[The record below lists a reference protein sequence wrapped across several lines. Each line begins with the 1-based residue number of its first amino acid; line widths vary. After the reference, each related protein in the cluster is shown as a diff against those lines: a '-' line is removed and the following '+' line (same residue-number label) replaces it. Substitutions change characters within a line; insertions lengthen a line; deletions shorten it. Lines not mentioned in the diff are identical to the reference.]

1 MLIKSN
7 HNVLWE
13 HSKDIGLILLVEHV
27 EWDKEAVKN
36 QRSLEQK

>member
-13 HSKDIGLILLVEHV
+13 QSRETGLILLVEHV
-27 EWDKEAVKN
+27 EWDKETVKN